1 MARLKILKTYK
12 LYIAGQFPRSESGR
26 YYELTDQKGKT
37 LANVSMASR
46 KDFRNAVV
54 AARSAQTGWQ
64 EKSAM
69 NRAQILYRM
78 AEMLEGR
85 YKQFVDE
92 LQYMGISKHKAEEE
106 VARCINRLVYYAGA
120 CDKFQQ
126 IFSSVNPV
134 ATSHY
139 NFSVPEAMGVVAV
152 IPPENFG
159 LLGTISTM
167 APIIAGGNTC
177 IILAPEHLPLAA
189 VSFAE
194 VLAHS
199 DLPAGVVNILS
210 GDIDELHE
218 HFSSHMDVNAM
229 LYCGKNK
236 KHLKAMQECSSLNV
250 KRFFHWSLDWEEDSA
265 QSPYLIMD
273 LQEIKTTWHP
283 IEKTGPSGIKY

>member
-12 LYIAGQFPRSESGR
+12 LYIAGHFPRSESGR

-54 AARSAQTGWQ
+54 AARVAQAPWQ

-69 NRAQILYRM
+69 NRGQILYRM

-85 YKQFVDE
+85 DKQFVDE
-92 LQYMGISKHKAEEE
+92 LQYMGISKSRAEEE
-106 VARCINRLVYYAGA
+106 VELSIDRLVYYAGA

-126 IFSSVNPV
+126 IFSSINPV
-134 ATSHY
+134 ASSHY
-139 NFSVPEAMGVVAV
+139 NFSVPEPMGVVAI

-159 LLGTISTM
+159 LLGTISAI
-167 APIIAGGNTC
+167 APIIAGANTC
-177 IILAPEHLPLAA
+177 VLLAPEHLPLAS

-210 GDIDELHE
+210 GDIDELHG

-236 KHLKAMQECSSLNV
+236 KHLKAMQENSSINV
-250 KRFFHWSLDWEEDSA
+250 KRFFHWNLDWEETEA
-265 QSPYLIMD
+265 QNPYLILD
-273 LQEIKTTWHP
+273 FQEIKTTWHP
-283 IEKTGPSGIKY
+283 IEKTGSAGINY

>member
-12 LYIAGQFPRSESGR
+12 LYIGGQFPRSESGR

-46 KDFRNAVV
+46 KDFRNAIV
-54 AARSAQTGWQ
+54 AARAAQTPWQ

-92 LQYMGISKHKAEEE
+92 LQYMGISKNRAEEE
-106 VARCINRLVYYAGA
+106 VELSIDRLVYYAGA

-134 ATSHY
+134 ASSHY
-139 NFSVPEAMGVVAV
+139 NFSVPEPMGLVAI

-159 LLGTISTM
+159 LLGSISTL

-177 IILAPEHLPLAA
+177 VLLAPEHLPLAA

-194 VLAHS
+194 VLAHC

-210 GDIDELHE
+210 GDIDELHG

-236 KHLKAMQECSSLNV
+236 KHLKAMQENSSLNV
-250 KRFFHWSLDWEEDSA
+250 KRFFHWELDWEEEEA

-273 LQEIKTTWHP
+273 FQEIKTTWHP
-283 IEKTGPSGIKY
+283 IEKTGASGIKY

>member
-12 LYIAGQFPRSESGR
+12 LFIAGQFPRSESGR

-54 AARSAQTGWQ
+54 AARVAQMPWQ
-64 EKSAM
+64 ERSAM

-85 YKQFVDE
+85 DKQFVSE
-92 LQYMGISKHKAEEE
+92 LQYMGISKNKAEEE
-106 VARCINRLVYYAGA
+106 VELSIDRLVYYAGA

-126 IFSSVNPV
+126 IFSSINPV
-134 ATSHY
+134 ASSHY
-139 NFSVPEAMGVVAV
+139 NFSVPEPMGVVCV

-159 LLGTISTM
+159 LLGSISTF
-167 APIIAGGNTC
+167 APIIAGGNAC
-177 IILAPEHLPLAA
+177 VLLAPEHLPLAA
-189 VSFAE
+189 VSLAE

-210 GDIDELHE
+210 GDLDELHG
-218 HFSSHMDVNAM
+218 HFSSHMDVNAL

-236 KHLKAMQECSSLNV
+236 KHLKTMQENASLNV
-250 KRFFHWSLDWEEDSA
+250 KRFMHWNFAWDEEET
-265 QSPYLIMD
+265 QSPYRILD
-273 LQEIKTTWHP
+273 FQEIKTTWHP
-283 IEKTGPSGIKY
+283 IEKTDAAGLNY

>member
-12 LYIAGQFPRSESGR
+12 LYIGGQFPRSESGR
-26 YYELTDQKGKT
+26 YYELTDQKDNT

-54 AARSAQTGWQ
+54 AARAAQIPWQ

-69 NRAQILYRM
+69 NRGQILYRM

-85 YKQFVDE
+85 DKQFVAE
-92 LQYMGISKHKAEEE
+92 LQYMGISKSKAEEE
-106 VARCINRLVYYAGA
+106 VELSIDRLVYYSGA

-126 IFSSVNPV
+126 LFSSVNPV
-134 ATSHY
+134 ASSHY
-139 NFSVPEAMGVVAV
+139 NFSVPEPMGVVAV

-159 LLGTISTM
+159 LLGSITAL
-167 APIIAGGNTC
+167 APIIAGANTC
-177 IILAPEHLPLAA
+177 VVLAPEHLPLAA

-199 DLPAGVVNILS
+199 DLPPGVVNILS
-210 GDIDELHE
+210 GDIDELHG

-229 LYCGKNK
+229 LYCGRNK
-236 KHLKAMQECSSLNV
+236 KHLKAMQENASLNV
-250 KRFFHWSLDWEEDSA
+250 KRFYHWDLNWDEDEA

-273 LQEIKTTWHP
+273 FQEIKTTWHP
-283 IEKTGPSGIKY
+283 IEKTGVSGMNY